1 MDIINQFYKIFDNGI
16 VRQIK
21 KLDVDCKKAELI
33 RCSVTNNR
41 RRKTLPRPYV
51 IEAFKD
57 YFDEDIYVQL
67 YLKSYREYHNPNS
80 HETDIFIKLNKKHR
94 DTKLDHYKKVK
105 RLMYA
110 AMTFRGGIVWQ
121 IK

>member
-1 MDIINQFYKIFDNGI
+1 MTDKLINKFYKIFDNGI

-21 KLDVDCKKAELI
+21 KLDADCKKAELI
-33 RCSVTNNR
+33 RCSITNNR

-110 AMTFRGGIVWQ
+110 AMTF
-121 IK
+121 

>member
-16 VRQIK
+16 VNQIN
-21 KLDVDCKKAELI
+21 KLDVDREKAERI
-33 RCSVTNNR
+33 RCNITNN
-41 RRKTLPRPYV
+41 RRKTLPRPNV

-94 DTKLDHYKKVK
+94 DTKLHHYKEVK

-110 AMTFRGGIVWQ
+110 AMTF
-121 IK
+121 

>member
-16 VRQIK
+16 VNQIN
-21 KLDVDCKKAELI
+21 KLDVDREKAELI
-33 RCSVTNNR
+33 RCNVTNNR

-57 YFDEDIYVQL
+57 YFDEDIYAQL
-67 YLKSYREYHNPNS
+67 YLKSYREYYNPNS

-94 DTKLDHYKKVK
+94 DTKLDHYKQVK
-105 RLMYA
+105 RLLYA
-110 AMTFRGGIVWQ
+110 AMTF
-121 IK
+121 

>member
-1 MDIINQFYKIFDNGI
+1 MTDELINKFYKIFDDGI

-21 KLDVDCKKAELI
+21 KLDVDCKKAERI

-57 YFDEDIYVQL
+57 YFDEDTYVQM

-80 HETDIFIKLNKKHR
+80 HETDIFIKLNKKAQR
-94 DTKLDHYKKVK
+94 YKV
-105 RLMYA
+105 RPL
-110 AMTFRGGIVWQ
+110 Q
-121 IK
+121 ES

>member
-1 MDIINQFYKIFDNGI
+1 MTDELIDKFYKIFDNGI

-57 YFDEDIYVQL
+57 YFDED
-67 YLKSYREYHNPNS
+67 K
-80 HETDIFIKLNKKHR
+80 
-94 DTKLDHYKKVK
+94 KLDHYKEVK

-110 AMTFRGGIVWQ
+110 AMTF
-121 IK
+121 

>member
-16 VRQIK
+16 VNQIN
-21 KLDVDCKKAELI
+21 KLDVDREKAERI
-33 RCSVTNNR
+33 RCNITNNR
-41 RRKTLPRPYV
+41 RRKTLPRPNV

-94 DTKLDHYKKVK
+94 GTKLDHYKKVK

-110 AMTFRGGIVWQ
+110 AMTF
-121 IK
+121 